1 MRQLTRNGREVAN
14 LHRPSPKE
22 AGEYSGRI
30 VSERIGRLW
39 KAGYE
44 INTPTAGLFAPTTG
58 SSLLFESEYKAVYD
72 AIRCI
77 KRSLPSFRPE
87 QRGFIVDLCDVA
99 FDSVNPTL
107 FGGV

>member
-1 MRQLTRNGREVAN
+1 MRQKQRNVREVAN

-44 INTPTAGLFAPTTG
+44 INTPTEGLIAPTTG

-72 AIRCI
+72 VIRCI
-77 KRSLPSFRPE
+77 KRSLPLFRPE
-87 QRGFIVDLCDVA
+87 HRGFIVDLCDVA
-99 FDSVNPTL
+99 FDNVNPKL
-107 FGGV
+107 F